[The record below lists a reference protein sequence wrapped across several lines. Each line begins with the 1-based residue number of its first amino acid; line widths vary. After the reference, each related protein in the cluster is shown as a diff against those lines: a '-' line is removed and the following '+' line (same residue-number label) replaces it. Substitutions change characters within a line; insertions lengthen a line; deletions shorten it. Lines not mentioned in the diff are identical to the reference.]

1 MTTLGLQIGVFV
13 VLRVEIS
20 AQVVVV
26 LDEEVGLADTYPE
39 QLGVLG
45 EELVDLSI
53 AVGIDVGETTIGL
66 LLIDSG

>member
-1 MTTLGLQIGVFV
+1 MTTLGLEVGVFV

-45 EELVDLSI
+45 KELVDLSI
-53 AVGIDVGETTIGL
+53 AVGIDVGETTVRL